1 MNALDQIPESVT
13 QTAPFWVGSLSMA
26 IACAVR
32 EPDHKHAQRVLK
44 SALDDFLRSP
54 APSEELRGLLREEL
68 KR

>member
-1 MNALDQIPESVT
+1 VNALDLIPQEAT

-32 EPDHKHAQRVLK
+32 EPDHKHAKRVLRH
-44 SALDDFLRSP
+44 ALDDFLRSP
-54 APSEELRGLLREEL
+54 LPSEELRGLLREEL